1 VTYVTAKG
9 PTKRAA
15 KHNNIPTLTSLQQQ
29 QQHQQKQQTQEQQ
42 QQTQRVQQ
50 QKHKSTHDLT
60 TIQKGTRATTAIN
73 VRNNIR
79 FGAVLPAK

>member
-15 KHNNIPTLTSLQQQ
+15 KHNNIPTSTLLQQ

-42 QQTQRVQQ
+42 QQTQGVQQ

-60 TIQKGTRATTAIN
+60 TIQKGVRETTAIN

-79 FGAVLPAK
+79 FGATLLAK

>member
-15 KHNNIPTLTSLQQQ
+15 KHNNIPTSTLLQQQ
-29 QQHQQKQQTQEQQ
+29 QQQKQQTQEQQ
-42 QQTQRVQQ
+42 QQTQTVQQ

-60 TIQKGTRATTAIN
+60 TIQKVTRATTAIN

-79 FGAVLPAK
+79 FGAVIPAK